1 MSYSLHA
8 AAAGT
13 FTGMLSSLSKILD
26 KAAEHAAKE
35 GWAAEKLPAAR
46 LAPDMFPLTKQV
58 QIACDH
64 AKNAMARL
72 AGQEPPQFAD
82 GEQTIGDLKDRI
94 ARCLAF
100 VESVPA
106 AAFEGAED
114 RRIVI
119 PLFNDLVLDMQGAQL
134 LRDWFLP
141 HFYFHVVTAYD
152 ILRHMGLTLGKLDY
166 MSHIGGS
173 VRPKDAA

>member
-1 MSYSLHA
+1 MSFSLHA
-8 AAAGT
+8 TAAGT
-13 FTGMLSSLSKILD
+13 FTGMLSSLSKILE
-26 KAAEHAAKE
+26 KAAEYGVAEGWDAAK
-35 GWAAEKLPAAR
+35 LPEAR
-46 LAPDMFPLTKQV
+46 LAPDMFPLAKQV
-58 QIACDH
+58 RIACDH

-72 AGQEPPQFAD
+72 AGQEPPHFAD
-82 GEQTIGDLKDRI
+82 EEQTIGDLKDRI

-100 VESVPA
+100 VESVPP

-119 PLFNDLVLDMQGAQL
+119 PLFNDLVLDMKGDQL

-152 ILRHMGLTLGKLDY
+152 ILRHVGVPLSKLDY
-166 MSHIGGS
+166 MNHIGGS